1 MFDNLP
7 LQLVLAQEDAAPRRP
22 DQGSPTPVPGQ
33 PSPSQAPSEDGPPP
47 ATTTNP
53 TPTGDPNQAGPGGPG
68 GPGGLFGGGGGFM
81 ILLLVFLVLMFGMTA
96 FSQRKEK
103 KKRAKMLESLSKNDR
118 VVTIGGIIGTIVEV
132 KDNEVVLKVDESS
145 NTRMRFS
152 RSSIQGVMN
161 DES

>member
-7 LQLVLAQEDAAPRRP
+7 LQLVLAQEDAAPAQP
-22 DQGSPTPVPGQ
+22 AQGEPTPL
-33 PSPSQAPSEDGPPP
+33 PSQP
-47 ATTTNP
+47 AEQPQPQEGQTTT
-53 TPTGDPNQAGPGGPG
+53 TTTTQSQQGDPNQGGG

-132 KDNEVVLKVDESS
+132 KDNEIVVKVDESS

-152 RSSIQGVMN
+152 KNAIQSVMGE
-161 DES
+161 ES